1 MNIIDEL
8 HHRLS
13 SKTRIRSLFKDVNIH
28 DLEKI
33 LGRLNDVHAEK
44 LKVRLAEEEKR
55 ENKLHKIKAIQKEM
69 ESLGL
74 TLSDF
79 DAAEDGGKGGK
90 TVKVGKKRRNVSKH
104 TFEYDTLSGDS
115 IKWYGSTTGRLPK
128 AFQDYLEKTGKK
140 RTDCI
145 VDSE

>member
-13 SKTRIRSLFKDVNIH
+13 SKTRIRSLFKDVSVQ

-33 LGRLNDVHAEK
+33 LGRLNDVYAEK
-44 LKVRLAEEEKR
+44 LKVREVEEEKR
-55 ENKLHKIKAIQKEM
+55 QKKLDKIKSIQKEM

-79 DAAEDGGKGGK
+79 DGASEGGKAAKDGR
-90 TVKVGKKRRNVSKH
+90 KRRNVSKH
-104 TFEYDTLSGDS
+104 TFQYESMSGDA

-128 AFQDYLEKTGKK
+128 EFQDFLEKTGKK

-145 VDSE
+145 IDAE